1 MSAVPDSELEGAA
14 ASLAAGASAV
24 VPGPVAAPT
33 GWQLGGTRRE
43 SSGPCGGR
51 VALSNFS
58 TETQA
63 RVEGALNP
71 RGRQLAACHPPPS
84 APAVVAGV

>member
-1 MSAVPDSELEGAA
+1 MNAVPELEGA
-14 ASLAAGASAV
+14 SLAADAQAQAGAL
-24 VPGPVAAPT
+24 VPGPVAPPT
-33 GWQLGGTRRE
+33 GRQSGGTRRE

-51 VALSNFS
+51 VALSNFT
-58 TETQA
+58 TETPS

-84 APAVVAGV
+84 E